1 MIAIK
6 NIYLVSYVLEEQNK
20 RISWKILQIC
30 SFRIRENMWWTH
42 YSLRNIREQMAKSLA
57 KLKEYEKQ
65 VEAIPVL
72 QVKLSVLK
80 EEKRLLMLQLKQV
93 R

>member
-1 MIAIK
+1 MK
-6 NIYLVSYVLEEQNK
+6 TYDEQ
-20 RISWKILQIC
+20 
-30 SFRIRENMWWTH
+30 TH